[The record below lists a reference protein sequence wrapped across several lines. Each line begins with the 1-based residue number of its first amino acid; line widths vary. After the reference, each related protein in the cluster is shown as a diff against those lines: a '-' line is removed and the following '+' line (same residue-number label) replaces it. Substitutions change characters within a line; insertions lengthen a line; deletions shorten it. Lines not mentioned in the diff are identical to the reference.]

1 MKNIFFATQD
11 DVILQTWMEALN
23 VEKEKP
29 FVPIETKKKQ
39 GKFVRV
45 KKSVGGKI
53 ATSSIGKK
61 IIREMIGKD
70 GVKLL
75 SIIKKII
82 TELHNKET
90 AKETENDVI
99 RIGVKVILLHRNE
112 TITTEDLNKIKPRLQ
127 RLWHICQDYANIIN
141 FDYNPKSIQDC
152 ANNFFTILMNVLNG
166 QISEKN
172 MAKIQQLHEL
182 VFSTQT
188 LDYLFV
194 NEVSTERRKE
204 LAAILEKILQ
214 L

>member
-1 MKNIFFATQD
+1 
-11 DVILQTWMEALN
+11 
-23 VEKEKP
+23 
-29 FVPIETKKKQ
+29 
-39 GKFVRV
+39 
-45 KKSVGGKI
+45 
-53 ATSSIGKK
+53 
-61 IIREMIGKD
+61 MIGKD

-152 ANNFFTILMNVLNG
+152 ANNFFYDFNECSKRANLR
-166 QISEKN
+166 EKYG
-172 MAKIQQLHEL
+172 ED
-182 VFSTQT
+182 TT
-188 LDYLFV
+188 
-194 NEVSTERRKE
+194 TP
-204 LAAILEKILQ
+204 
-214 L
+214 